1 MTSPF
6 IRKRPRRYCRGQYKG
21 EGPRLRAQSHADEL
35 RFNCR
40 RLRFGQL
47 PAQFGFQYLA
57 VIVLRQGLYKAVL
70 ARPLEARDMIEAEL
84 VERGFRHLSFRL
96 RDNKRDDL
104 LSPIRVRPPDDR
116 GLDDIGMAQQHLL
129 DLARIDVAAA
139 RNDHV

>member
-35 RFNCR
+35 RFDCR
-40 RLRFGQL
+40 RLRCRQL

-57 VIVLRQGLYKAVL
+57 VIVLRQGLDKAVL
-70 ARPLEARDMIEAEL
+70 ARPLEARDMVEAEL

-104 LSPIRVRPPDDR
+104 LAPIRVRSADDR
-116 GLDDIGMAQQHLL
+116 GFDDIGMAQQDLL
-129 DLARIDVAAA
+129 DLARTDVAAA
-139 RNDHV
+139 RNDH

>member
-57 VIVLRQGLYKAVL
+57 VIVFRQGLDKAVC
-70 ARPLEARDMIEAEL
+70 ARPLEARDMVEAEL
-84 VERGFRHLSFRL
+84 VERRFRHLRSGFATT
-96 RDNKRDDL
+96 NATTS
-104 LSPIRVRPPDDR
+104 SPQSGCGRPTTEASTTSAWR
-116 GLDDIGMAQQHLL
+116 S
-129 DLARIDVAAA
+129 
-139 RNDHV
+139 NTS

>member
-57 VIVLRQGLYKAVL
+57 VIVLRQGCDKAIC
-70 ARPLEARDMIEAEL
+70 ARPLEARNLLEAGL
-84 VERGFRHLSFRL
+84 VELGVRNL
-96 RDNKRDDL
+96 RVELR
-104 LSPIRVRPPDDR
+104 
-116 GLDDIGMAQQHLL
+116 AT
-129 DLARIDVAAA
+129 
-139 RNDHV
+139 

>member
-35 RFNCR
+35 RFNYR
-40 RLRFGQL
+40 RLRFRQL

-57 VIVLRQGLYKAVL
+57 VIVFRQCLDKAVC
-70 ARPLEARDMIEAEL
+70 ARPLEARDMVEAEL

-104 LSPIRVRPPDDR
+104 LAPIGMRPADDR
-116 GLDDIGMAQQHLL
+116 GLDDI
-129 DLARIDVAAA
+129 
-139 RNDHV
+139 

>member
-40 RLRFGQL
+40 RLRFGQF

-57 VIVLRQGLYKAVL
+57 VIVLRQGLDKAVL
-70 ARPLEARDMIEAEL
+70 ARPLEAGDVVEAQL

-104 LSPIRVRPPDDR
+104 LAQSGCGRPTTEASTTSGWRSNTSSISR
-116 GLDDIGMAQQHLL
+116 G
-129 DLARIDVAAA
+129 
-139 RNDHV
+139 